1 MNENMK
7 RLEGCSDMGK
17 VGLTSSLREVGQCWK
32 LKIEMKVGRW
42 MNLRT
47 LVELVSRNGIVGE
60 SKIPSRLGEVRQW
73 MNFGKVAQ
81 LLDPKMIVE
90 LVGFTWQKTKVGL
103 LSWLNG
109 PMDEFEEVGEH
120 IKDVEVGPN
129 PLGKLNPRNWC
140 WAQCC

>member
-1 MNENMK
+1 
-7 RLEGCSDMGK
+7 
-17 VGLTSSLREVGQCWK
+17 
-32 LKIEMKVGRW
+32 
-42 MNLRT
+42 MNLRR
-47 LVELVSRNGIVGE
+47 LVELISRNGIVGE
-60 SKIPSRLGEVRQW
+60 SKIPSCLGEVRQW
-73 MNFGKVAQ
+73 MNFGEVAQ